1 MIRKPANQQHHGN
14 LREAL
19 VLAGLHILETEGLRA
34 LTLRRCAKLAGVSH
48 AAPTH
53 HFDGLPGLKSAIATR
68 GYKVFERL
76 MIEGIEA
83 ETTQRGRVL
92 GMCRG
97 YLKFATEH
105 RALFNLVF
113 VSPSEFPP
121 DDERM
126 AAAASAR
133 KVLTDTCAG
142 LRHGPGGSAATEVAV
157 WSLVHGFAKLI
168 EIERVT
174 PGSGDARDVD
184 FEHVFSFLDIG
195 A

>member
-19 VLAGLHILETEGLRA
+19 ILAGLQILETEGLKA

-53 HFDGLPGLKSAIATR
+53 HFEGLPGLKSAIATR
-68 GYKVFERL
+68 GYGIFERL

-83 ETTQRGRVL
+83 EDTPRGRVL

-97 YLKFATEH
+97 YLRFATEH
-105 RALFNLVF
+105 RALFNLIF
-113 VSPSEFPP
+113 VSPRDFPP
-121 DDERM
+121 DEERM

-133 KVLTDTCAG
+133 RVLTQTCAE
-142 LRHGPGGSAATEVAV
+142 LRHGAGGSSTTEVAV

-168 EIERVT
+168 EIERVV

-184 FEHVFSFLDIG
+184 FDNVFSFLDVR